1 MASRLASLS
10 VDLDSLHHYC
20 RIHGLPETV
29 LDARARTLVYAKAV
43 PRFRELWAAVGVP
56 GTFFAIGE
64 DLADADAA
72 AALRHAHAAGIEI
85 ANHSFSHDYALSRRA
100 PESIHEDLARG
111 EEAIRAA
118 TGARPVGFRAPGYT
132 LNAALYAAT
141 VARGYRYGSSAFP
154 AAPYY
159 AAKATVM
166 GALALAQRPS
176 RAVLD
181 SPKVLLAP
189 CEPYWPDPAQPYRR
203 GTGAVL
209 ELPMAVTPGVRFPFI
224 GTFAATLPL
233 PLIRA
238 AYAAC
243 RGLAFF
249 NFELHAV
256 DVLDATDGVP
266 EALVRRQRDL
276 QVPAARKMERL
287 ATVFRWLKADA
298 DPVPLREAAE
308 RLAPGL

>member
-1 MASRLASLS
+1 MASRLASIS

-29 LDARARTLVYAKAV
+29 LDARARGLVYAKAV
-43 PRFRELWAAVGVP
+43 PRFRELWGALGVP

-64 DLADADAA
+64 DLADAGAA
-72 AALRHAHAAGIEI
+72 EALRQAQAAGVEI

-111 EEAIRAA
+111 EQAILAA
-118 TGARPVGFRAPGYT
+118 TGTRPVGFRAPGYT

-141 VARGYRYGSSAFP
+141 AARGYRYGSSAFP

-166 GALALAQRPS
+166 GALALAGRPS
-176 RAVLD
+176 RSVLD
-181 SPKVLLAP
+181 SPRVLLAP
-189 CEPYWPDPAQPYRR
+189 REPYRPDPRQPYRR
-203 GTGAVL
+203 GTGTVV
-209 ELPMAVTPGVRFPFI
+209 ELPMTVTPGARFPFI
-224 GTFAATLPL
+224 GTFAATLPMSF
-233 PLIRA
+233 IRA
-238 AYAAC
+238 AYLAC
-243 RGLAFF
+243 RGSALF

-256 DVLDATDGVP
+256 DVLDATDGIP
-266 EALVRRQRDL
+266 AELVRQQRDL

-287 ATVFRWLKADA
+287 ATLFRWLKADA
-298 DPVPLREAAE
+298 DTVTLREAAE

>member
-29 LDARARTLVYAKAV
+29 LDARARKLVYAKAV
-43 PRFRELWAAVGVP
+43 PRFQELWATVGVS

-72 AALRHAHAAGIEI
+72 AALRQAHAAGIEI

-100 PESIHEDLARG
+100 PESIHEDLVRG

-141 VARGYRYGSSAFP
+141 EARGYRYGSSTFP

-176 RAVLD
+176 RSVLD

-189 CEPYWPDPAQPYRR
+189 REPYRPDPAQPYRR

-209 ELPMAVTPGVRFPFI
+209 ELPMTVTPGVRFPFI

-233 PLIRA
+233 PFIRA
-238 AYAAC
+238 AYKAC
-243 RGLAFF
+243 LGRAFF

-256 DVLDATDGVP
+256 DVLDATDGIP
-266 EALVRRQRDL
+266 EALVHRQRDL
-276 QVPAARKMERL
+276 RVPAARKLERL
-287 ATVFRWLKADA
+287 ATLFRWLKADA
-298 DPVPLREAAE
+298 DPVPLRVAAE